1 MTTSIPARRPASIPA
16 CATPARIDIER
27 KVTTM
32 TTTTTNTT
40 TNTTTTASTQIVNH
54 YTTMTRKEKQEA
66 RKKAA
71 SMREKVIKACKGDR
85 TPVGIPVNVWA
96 GCVKR
101 SNVGIAGKDTL
112 TVAST
117 TTFCKVLNTTG
128 KPIVKVM
135 GK

>member
-1 MTTSIPARRPASIPA
+1 MTNTIPARRPTSIPA
-16 CATPARIDIER
+16 CACPVNIDIER
-27 KVTTM
+27 KVNTM
-32 TTTTTNTT
+32 TATTNTT
-40 TNTTTTASTQIVNH
+40 SNNATASTQIVNH

-71 SMREKVIKACKGDR
+71 AMREKVIKACNGDR
-85 TPVGIPVNVWA
+85 ASAGIPVNVWA

-101 SNVGIAGKDTL
+101 ANVGIDGKDTL

-117 TTFCKVLNTTG
+117 TTFCKVMNTTG
-128 KPIVKVM
+128 KPMVKVM